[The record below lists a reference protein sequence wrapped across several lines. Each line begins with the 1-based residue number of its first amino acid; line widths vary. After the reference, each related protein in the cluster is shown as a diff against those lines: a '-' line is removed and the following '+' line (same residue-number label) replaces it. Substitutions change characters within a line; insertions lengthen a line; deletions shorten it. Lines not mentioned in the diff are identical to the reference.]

1 MTTALG
7 LTARAWNGI
16 SISRRITDG
25 YVNATAMCQA
35 NGKRWGNYAQLDRTQ
50 AYIAALASVTG
61 IPATGINGVIQIRQ
75 GGQPHLQGTWIH
87 PRLAI
92 DLARWIS
99 PEFAVWMDGWLLEE
113 MQGQQQHATAPQPQP
128 AARRQRRRAQ
138 PWAPAEEFNT
148 WWDGASYAQ
157 RHAVLLIEH
166 LGARPQKL
174 ADPAHRRLIHHGC
187 QRIMEQVP
195 ILSIQEQLAP
205 VVDLL
210 RDAADR
216 LEAVQVPAIR

>member
-25 YVNATAMCQA
+25 YVSATAMCQA
-35 NGKRWGNYAQLDRTQ
+35 GGKKWSHYSANARTQ
-50 AYIAALASVTG
+50 AYIAALAGVAG
-61 IPATGINGVIQIRQ
+61 NPATGNPPLIQVIQ
-75 GGQPHLQGTWIH
+75 GGPPHLQGTWIH

-99 PEFAVWMDGWLLEE
+99 PEFAVWMDGWFLEE
-113 MQGQQQHATAPQPQP
+113 LLGHRQP
-128 AARRQRRRAQ
+128 APATPATPRRQRRRAE

-148 WWDGASYAQ
+148 WWDAASYAQ
-157 RHAVLLIEH
+157 RHAAMLVEH
-166 LGARPQKL
+166 LGAGPQKL

-187 QRIMEQVP
+187 QRIMEQLPV
-195 ILSIQEQLAP
+195 LSIQEQLAP